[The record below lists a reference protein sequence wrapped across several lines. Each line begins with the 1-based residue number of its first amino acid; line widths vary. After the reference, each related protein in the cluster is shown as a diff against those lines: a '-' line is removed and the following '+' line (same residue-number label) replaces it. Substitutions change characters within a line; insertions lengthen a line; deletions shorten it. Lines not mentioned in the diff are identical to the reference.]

1 MSLSIIAFVAMAAVS
16 ILFMAALLVSELALK
31 RPVATQSGDS
41 SLGPKSVNWL
51 GAIAFIGAVLI
62 CLI

>member
-1 MSLSIIAFVAMAAVS
+1 MVMASVS
-16 ILFMAALLVSELALK
+16 ILFVAAMLVDELDLK
-31 RPVATQSGDS
+31 RPVATQTGDS

>member
-1 MSLSIIAFVAMAAVS
+1 MSMSIIAFMVMASVS
-16 ILFMAALLVSELALK
+16 ILFVAAMLVDELDLK
-31 RPVATQSGDS
+31 RPVATQTGDS

>member
-1 MSLSIIAFVAMAAVS
+1 MSIIAFMVMASVS
-16 ILFMAALLVSELALK
+16 ILFVAAMLVDELDLK
-31 RPVATQSGDS
+31 RPVATQTGDS

>member
-1 MSLSIIAFVAMAAVS
+1 MSMSIIAFGVMASVS
-16 ILFMAALLVSELALK
+16 ILFMAATLADKWDIKLPA
-31 RPVATQSGDS
+31 RNQVGDS

-51 GAIAFIGAVLI
+51 GAIAFIVAVLI

>member
-1 MSLSIIAFVAMAAVS
+1 MNMSILAFVLMASVS
-16 ILFMAALLVSELALK
+16 ILFLAALLLGEGGLKLPALNQ
-31 RPVATQSGDS
+31 VGDS

-51 GAIAFIGAVLI
+51 GAMALIGAVLI

>member
-1 MSLSIIAFVAMAAVS
+1 MSMSIIAFVLMLSVA
-16 ILFMAALLVSELALK
+16 ILFMAAILVGECDIKLPTLN
-31 RPVATQSGDS
+31 QIGDS

-62 CLI
+62 CLV